1 MAANDPYPHSRPP
14 LSGGGESMS
23 TAALAEH
30 LEEEIGR
37 AERHGT
43 QLSCLLVVIDNL
55 EALAAEHGSALPRET
70 LEYVAA
76 ALRGELRRFDRVG
89 MPGAG
94 ELLVVLPGAD
104 SPLGEIV
111 ARRLLERI
119 HTIKVEARG
128 ERRPLEI
135 SVGLEAWRAGM
146 SGAELLA
153 RTRAAAR
160 RQNGEDTPPLG
171 GGAERTTV
179 TEAARGAAQRRRG
192 SHPSVLPGPAPS

>member
-1 MAANDPYPHSRPP
+1 MA
-14 LSGGGESMS
+14 
-23 TAALAEH
+23 AALAER

-55 EALAAEHGSALPRET
+55 EQLAAEHGSALPHET

-89 MPGAG
+89 RPGEG

-160 RQNGEDTPPLG
+160 RQNGEDAPPLA
-171 GGAERTTV
+171 GGAERATV
-179 TEAARGAAQRRRG
+179 AEAASGAAQRRGG
-192 SHPSVLPGPAPS
+192 SHSSVLPGPAPS